1 MTSGTEPVNAPAPT
15 RNGTAPAT
23 EAAPALRVIPMDELL
38 SLLDL
43 RQPERYAVEVPE
55 WGAIFYVRGLSR
67 NESLQFVKL
76 STNAKTNVMDSA
88 KADQLQF
95 CRGVLEPRVSAE
107 QYQLLCE
114 RHPPAHPEPDRGPDQ
129 RRAGRGRR
137 RPGGRRGHR
146 RRVSIWRHIP
156 MKSST
161 APSPLSCT

>member
-1 MTSGTEPVNAPAPT
+1 MDVPAPA
-15 RNGTAPAT
+15 RNGSAPPA

-107 QYQLLCE
+107 QYQLLRE
-114 RHPPAHPEPDRGPDQ
+114 RPDASAILQRIQNRIAALTSGEPAEDA
-129 RRAGRGRR
+129 AGQEVDAVTAAEFLS
-137 RPGGRRGHR
+137 GGTSR
-146 RRVSIWRHIP
+146 
-156 MKSST
+156 
-161 APSPLSCT
+161 